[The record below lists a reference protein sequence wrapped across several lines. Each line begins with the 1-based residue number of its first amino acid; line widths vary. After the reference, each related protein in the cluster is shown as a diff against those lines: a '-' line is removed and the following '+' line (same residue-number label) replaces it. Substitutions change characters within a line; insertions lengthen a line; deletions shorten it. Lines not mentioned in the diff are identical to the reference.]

1 MRGRIKLVA
10 LAAILIAVPALA
22 YIPPASFLMQKMAQ
36 KRAEIGQQR
45 LKVSMQCSLGK
56 GEKHAETLYLKVPG
70 LVRRERDGGIVDL
83 CRSGR
88 CYRLQGDAKPT
99 PLPDW
104 SYLPYLFFAESAD
117 SSRYERLL
125 KSLGV
130 NTKVDTITRCFSRL
144 AIVLGA
150 KNWER
155 DRPQFWLDKDLFL
168 PLRLMVKDGSSLV
181 DIVWIDWG
189 SKTAGDWFPARLSIR
204 SDGRTTEECSVT
216 EVKSGASLPDK
227 LFKIPRGNQ

>member
-1 MRGRIKLVA
+1 MRTRTKL
-10 LAAILIAVPALA
+10 AILATIFIALPALA
-22 YIPPASFLMQKMAQ
+22 YIPPASFLMQKMAS
-36 KRAEIGQQR
+36 KRAKIGLRR
-45 LKVSMQCSLGK
+45 LKVSMQCTTGK
-56 GEKHAETLYLKVPG
+56 DAKHSETLYLKVPG
-70 LVRRERDGGIVDL
+70 LVRRERGEGIVDL

-88 CYRLQGDAKPT
+88 CYRLQGDAKPEE
-99 PLPDW
+99 LPRW
-104 SYLPYLFFAESAD
+104 AYLPYLFFVESAD

-130 NTKVDTITRCFSRL
+130 DTKVDTITRCFSRL

-168 PLRLMVKDGSSLV
+168 PLRLMVKNGSSLV

-189 SKTAGDWFPARLSIR
+189 SKTTGDWFPARLSIR
-204 SDGRTTEECSVT
+204 SDGRSIEECTVT
-216 EVKSGASLPDK
+216 EVKSGVSLPDT
-227 LFKIPRGNQ
+227 LFKIKK